1 MIGWALR
8 WTLLCC
14 GIALLAVGLLDHP
27 AALLPDGAVRSRPE
41 GQVGGSPPA
50 SGQAANTIVYTANQQ
65 GHVVLDTAVN
75 GFPDRRLKPID
86 CHLSAR
92 IQSVK
97 DHDRS

>member
-14 GIALLAVGLLDHP
+14 GIVLLAVGLLDHP

-41 GQVGGSPPA
+41 SQVHGWLRPP
-50 SGQAANTIVYTANQQ
+50 AANTIVYTANQQ

-75 GFPDRRLKPID
+75 DSP
-86 CHLSAR
+86 
-92 IQSVK
+92 SVC
-97 DHDRS
+97 SSTPAPAW